1 MTAQDFHTDADA
13 DSSYSEISGPSG
25 PTGELSKRTL
35 TYILVLGLVVIV
47 SAWISEVDPVTLFGG
62 NARSQMWAFIVE
74 GLPPDLSREYLLGH
88 SLRDGLLWAVIETV
102 AISIVGIVLAVAIA
116 IPLALTGAANVTHR
130 GAMHVDSTPMQST
143 VGRGVYRT
151 SHSIASFLRS
161 VPDLV
166 WGFLFVTAVGL
177 GPFAGVLAI
186 AIHNGGILGKMYAE
200 FMEDTDERTIESVYL
215 TGGSR
220 VHTVAHGIVPQV
232 VPTLVSYTL
241 YRWECAIRAAT
252 ILGFVGAGGIGYYL
266 TITISRLQYPRLLTA
281 ILVVFVLVVSCDRI
295 SEYLRGKL
303 L

>member
-13 DSSYSEISGPSG
+13 DDRYPKISGPSG

-116 IPLALTGAANVTHR
+116 IPLAVTGAANVTHR
-130 GAMHVDSTPMQST
+130 GPMHVDSTGMQST

-200 FMEDTDERTIESVYL
+200 FMEDTDERSIESVYL